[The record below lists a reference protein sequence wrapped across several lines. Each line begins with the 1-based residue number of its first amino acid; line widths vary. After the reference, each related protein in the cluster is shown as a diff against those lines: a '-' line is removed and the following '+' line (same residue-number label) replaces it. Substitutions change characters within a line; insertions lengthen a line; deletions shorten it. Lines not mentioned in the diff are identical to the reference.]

1 MKWTRI
7 PFSTLALSAA
17 LIACSQTS
25 MIAQSGAS
33 SALSGIVTDATGAT
47 VPGATVTA
55 TYISTQAQR
64 SAATGADGAFL
75 FLQLSAGAYR
85 IAAQAPGFASTAQ
98 DVTYSGVPLRES
110 LHKFCIR
117 SLID

>member
-7 PFSTLALSAA
+7 PFSTLALCVA
-17 LIACSQTS
+17 LMACSRTPV
-25 MIAQSGAS
+25 IAQGGAS

-85 IAAQAPGFASTAQ
+85 IATQAPAFPSPPPMWRN
-98 DVTYSGVPLRES
+98 SGVPLG
-110 LHKFCIR
+110 L
-117 SLID
+117 